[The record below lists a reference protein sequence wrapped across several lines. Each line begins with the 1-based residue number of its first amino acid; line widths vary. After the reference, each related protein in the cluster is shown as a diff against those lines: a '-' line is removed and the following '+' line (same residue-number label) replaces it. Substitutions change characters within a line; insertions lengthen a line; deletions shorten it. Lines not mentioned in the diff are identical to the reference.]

1 MWNSEDHLV
10 NIKNARILDTVKV
23 DVAKNE
29 WSSVVNVS
37 RIGRSN
43 DYFII
48 KNILDRV
55 RLGRLVNE
63 YEPVVNT
70 LSSGR
75 SIS

>member
-1 MWNSEDHLV
+1 M
-10 NIKNARILDTVKV
+10 
-23 DVAKNE
+23 
-29 WSSVVNVS
+29 NVS